1 MNTPLNDDNFMLFAM
16 QRYTNPQCKNIDE
29 FHEDLNRIKYIKRLL
44 MKYNKKGEL
53 RERLIINH
61 IIILANV
68 FKVENCVR
76 MLMYKI
82 EEEYHSV
89 LKTFLIYLNYIPED
103 LEKIPEV
110 DIEKIPLDN
119 RVVDAL
125 RKI

>member
-1 MNTPLNDDNFMLFAM
+1 
-16 QRYTNPQCKNIDE
+16 
-29 FHEDLNRIKYIKRLL
+29 
-44 MKYNKKGEL
+44 
-53 RERLIINH
+53 
-61 IIILANV
+61 
-68 FKVENCVR
+68 
-76 MLMYKI
+76 MYKI

>member
-1 MNTPLNDDNFMLFAM
+1 METPLNDDNFMLFAM
-16 QRYTNPQCKNIDE
+16 QKYSNPQCKSIEE
-29 FHEDLNRIKYIKRLL
+29 FHEDLNRIKYVKRLL
-44 MKYNKKGEL
+44 MKYSKKGEL

-61 IIILANV
+61 IIVLSNV

-76 MLMYKI
+76 MLMYRI

-103 LEKIPEV
+103 PDRIPEV
-110 DIEKIPLDN
+110 EIEKIPLDN

-125 RKI
+125 RKL